1 MMHIK
6 TKILFENTIQDYY
19 IMSLQVI
26 KYLHITNEK
35 EYNEQV
41 KNDKIL
47 SSESLK
53 YISQTR
59 NFKKIVK
66 IAKETV

>member
-1 MMHIK
+1 MK
-6 TKILFENTIQDYY
+6 SKIIFENTIQDYY

-26 KYLHITNEK
+26 KYLCITNEK

-59 NFKKIVK
+59 SFKKIVK

>member
-1 MMHIK
+1 MK
-6 TKILFENTIQDYY
+6 SNILFENTIQDYY

-26 KYLHITNEK
+26 KYLCITNEK
-35 EYNEQV
+35 DYNEQV

-59 NFKKIVK
+59 SFKKIVK
-66 IAKETV
+66 IAKKTV

>member
-1 MMHIK
+1 MK
-6 TKILFENTIQDYY
+6 SKIIFENTIQDYY
-19 IMSLQVI
+19 IMSLQII
-26 KYLHITNEK
+26 KYLCITNEK

-59 NFKKIVK
+59 SFKKIVK

>member
-1 MMHIK
+1 MKSNI
-6 TKILFENTIQDYY
+6 IFENTIQDYY

-41 KNDKIL
+41 RNDKIL

-59 NFKKIVK
+59 SFKKIVK

>member
-1 MMHIK
+1 MK
-6 TKILFENTIQDYY
+6 SNILFENTIQDYY

-26 KYLHITNEK
+26 KYLCITNEK

-59 NFKKIVK
+59 SFKKIVK

>member
-1 MMHIK
+1 MKSNI
-6 TKILFENTIQDYY
+6 IFENTIQDYY
-19 IMSLQVI
+19 TISLQVI
-26 KYLHITNEK
+26 KYLCITNEK

-41 KNDKIL
+41 KHDDKIL
-47 SSESLK
+47 CSESLK

-59 NFKKIVK
+59 DFKKIVK

>member
-1 MMHIK
+1 MHIK

-26 KYLHITNEK
+26 KYLCITNEK

-41 KNDKIL
+41 RKDKIL

>member
-1 MMHIK
+1 MHIK